1 MGSVY
6 VTWNGRC
13 ASADTRQALLLR
25 IGELAELSHAQFDVP
40 RKVRSFD
47 ATIEGTVL
55 IDPSLLEDTELARP
69 AEVHAPGGLEL
80 KIAGPLGVQK
90 PKGPAEFLRV
100 SQVRL
105 EGLEFRLYD
114 GRGLYPGVCSPTIHL
129 RYYCEEGIDYLLAW
143 TKHFYV
149 PGLTW
154 CRYQP
159 MSGYE
164 AWAGIDPASA
174 ATRDAVWEML
184 LRGFH
189 DEVAQWSETA
199 ASARAFW
206 DALGKA
212 HSN

>member
-114 GRGLYPGVCSPTIHL
+114 GRGLYPGEDRVSFVFAFFDEYPGLDGSLVYVEDREQCSLYNNDAIRQADLLLCGPTIHL
-129 RYYCEEGIDYLLAW
+129 RYYCEEWIDYLLAW

-154 CRYQP
+154 WRYQP

-164 AWAGIDPASA
+164 AWA
-174 ATRDAVWEML
+174 
-184 LRGFH
+184 
-189 DEVAQWSETA
+189 
-199 ASARAFW
+199 
-206 DALGKA
+206 
-212 HSN
+212 